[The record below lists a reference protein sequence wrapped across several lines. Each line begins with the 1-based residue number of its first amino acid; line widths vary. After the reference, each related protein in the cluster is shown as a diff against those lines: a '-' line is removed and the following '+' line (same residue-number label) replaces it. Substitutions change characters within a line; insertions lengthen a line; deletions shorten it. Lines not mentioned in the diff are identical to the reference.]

1 MKKLAIVSSYN
12 EECGAAFYSS
22 RLKIHL
28 ESAGFSVDV
37 KRLPVAFLRI
47 AVPSAMRRKGDAEI
61 RRIALEIA
69 EYDAVLLQFEPGL
82 YGSSTNI
89 AYRRVKHLLKAAKK
103 AVITVHGYDRRQ
115 ILGGSISIALQSA
128 IAWQWANFSNEM
140 GTLMSSPPAQNF
152 WRWVKR
158 SPHVHLMTFNE
169 SDKTLL
175 QRYFDL
181 PNASHYPITYYNQEQ
196 VQQVKAS
203 VDRERLLTQYGLNPA
218 KKYFGVFG
226 FFSPYKGHLSA
237 MKALEYL
244 PDDWTLAIIGGE
256 HPQAITPG
264 KDIGEY
270 MRQLLAFSLEP
281 ERANLAS
288 LNQFTNSIGKTL
300 ASADIERIEIRKLL
314 FESSEFKYFM
324 PDRSIRDRI
333 KFLGQVSDDDMPKF
347 YAAIDYAVHPY
358 MRTRTGQSGSGP
370 ATFAIE
376 FGSKSL
382 FTNVPVFREME
393 RYYKNALAFFN
404 VGNFVELAESLQRF
418 DHFENALTRNREIA
432 LQTYNPAGMVEAYKT
447 ALAS

>member
-28 ESAGFSVDV
+28 ESAGFAVDV
-37 KRLPVAFLRI
+37 KRLPVALLRI
-47 AVPSAMRRKGDAEI
+47 AGPPAIRRKGDAEI

-82 YGSSTNI
+82 YGSSTKI
-89 AYRRVKHLLKAAKK
+89 AYRRARHLLQAAKK

-128 IAWQWANFSNEM
+128 MTWQWYRFSNEM
-140 GTLMSSPPAQNF
+140 GTLSSMSPARAF
-152 WRWVKR
+152 WHWVRR

-169 SDKTLL
+169 ADKTLL

-181 PNASHYPITYYNQEQ
+181 PNTSHYPITYYDQGQ
-196 VQQVKAS
+196 VQQIKAS
-203 VDRERLLTQYGLNPA
+203 VDRERLLIQYGLDPT

-244 PDDWTLAIIGGE
+244 PEDWNLAIIGGE
-256 HPQAITPG
+256 HPQAIAPG

-281 ERANLAS
+281 ERANRTS
-288 LNQFTNSIGKTL
+288 LNQFTNSVGETL
-300 ASADIERIEIRKLL
+300 ASTDIERLEIRKLL
-314 FESSEFKYFM
+314 FERSEFKYFM

-347 YAAIDYAVHPY
+347 YSAIDYAVHPY
-358 MRTRTGQSGSGP
+358 MRTLTGQSGSGP

-376 FGSKSL
+376 FGAKAL

-393 RYYKNALAFFN
+393 RYFKNALTFFN

-418 DHFENALTRNREIA
+418 DHFENALTHNREIA
-432 LQTYNPAGMVEAYKT
+432 LRTYNPAGMVEAYKA